1 MKSIISFL
9 ALIFVTSSCSETA
22 KPNIVFLF
30 VDDLAYDAVAA
41 YGNKVV
47 KTPNMDRLATKGTR
61 FTNAYN
67 MGSWSGAV
75 CTASRSML
83 ISGMSVWRANQNRQ
97 KWHQNDSVSIAQSWG
112 RLMKNQGYETYM
124 TGKWHVDLP
133 ADSVFDNVVHVR
145 AGMPRD
151 AYPAAKVNKNFA
163 LYKNGELSYN
173 ELMPN
178 GYNRPLSVNDKT
190 WSPTDTSKGG
200 FWEGGKHWSE
210 VLVDDTFSFNQKA
223 KQSENPFFMYL
234 AFNAAHDPRQAP
246 QEYIDMYPLDEIEVP
261 VNFTED
267 YFLHQEIGL
276 GPTLRDEA
284 LAPFPRT
291 EYAIKVHLQEYYALI
306 SHLDV
311 QIGRILQALEDND
324 MMDNTYVFLTA
335 DHGLA
340 IGSHG
345 LMGKQNMYDH
355 SIRVPMMVM
364 GPAIPKGKEVSAD
377 VYLQDVMATSLE
389 IAGVGIPS
397 FVEFKSLLGLVNA
410 TEKSSY
416 PNGIYG
422 AYLNKQRMIRKDDF
436 KLIVYPDA
444 KRMLLYDLKNDPY
457 EMKDLN
463 GLDDYKEKQQS
474 LLLDLIEMQRQ
485 LDDTLDITSFV
496 N

>member
-1 MKSIISFL
+1 
-9 ALIFVTSSCSETA
+9 
-22 KPNIVFLF
+22 
-30 VDDLAYDAVAA
+30 
-41 YGNKVV
+41 
-47 KTPNMDRLATKGTR
+47 
-61 FTNAYN
+61 
-67 MGSWSGAV
+67 
-75 CTASRSML
+75 
-83 ISGMSVWRANQNRQ
+83 
-97 KWHQNDSVSIAQSWG
+97 
-112 RLMKNQGYETYM
+112 
-124 TGKWHVDLP
+124 
-133 ADSVFDNVVHVR
+133 
-145 AGMPRD
+145 
-151 AYPAAKVNKNFA
+151 
-163 LYKNGELSYN
+163 
-173 ELMPN
+173 
-178 GYNRPLSVNDKT
+178 
-190 WSPTDTSKGG
+190 
-200 FWEGGKHWSE
+200 
-210 VLVDDTFSFNQKA
+210 
-223 KQSENPFFMYL
+223 
-234 AFNAAHDPRQAP
+234 
-246 QEYIDMYPLDEIEVP
+246 
-261 VNFTED
+261 
-267 YFLHQEIGL
+267 
-276 GPTLRDEA
+276 
-284 LAPFPRT
+284 
-291 EYAIKVHLQEYYALI
+291 LI

-311 QIGRILQALEDND
+311 QIGRILQALEKND

-345 LMGKQNMYDH
+345 LMGKQNMYEH

-485 LDDTLDITSFV
+485 LHDTLDITSIV